1 LPANEELLSQLER
14 SIEYADSR
22 RKLWTYYP
30 DAGPLC
36 RGNYPRHLDFFA
48 AGAAHM
54 ERAFIA
60 ANRSGKSTCAGYEG
74 TLHCTG
80 RYPDWWVGRRFAA
93 PVTFWASGEDIR
105 SVRES
110 LQPLLFGP
118 PGAIGTGMI
127 PGDDIVG
134 QPTAGRGVP
143 DSIDSAAIKHISGGV
158 SRIVLK
164 TYEQGREAFQ
174 ASKIQVCWLDEEPP
188 SNIYTEAL
196 TRLMATEPGEQNGV
210 MMCTF
215 TPLRGMSDVVM
226 SFLGDDWR
234 RPDASAA
241 P

>member
-1 LPANEELLSQLER
+1 ME
-14 SIEYADSR
+14 
-22 RKLWTYYP
+22 
-30 DAGPLC
+30 
-36 RGNYPRHLDFFA
+36 FFA
-48 AGAAHM
+48 AGLEHM

-60 ANRSGKSTCAGYEG
+60 ANRSGKSTCAGFEG
-74 TLHCTG
+74 TLHATG
-80 RYPDWWVGRRFAA
+80 RYPEWWAGRRFAG
-93 PVTFWASGEDIR
+93 PVTFWAAGEDIR
-105 SVRES
+105 SMRES

-134 QPTAGRGVP
+134 QPTSGRGVP
-143 DSIDSAAIKHISGGV
+143 DSIDSAAVRHVSGGV

-174 ASKIQVCWLDEEPP
+174 AAKIQVCWLDEEPP
-188 SNIYTEAL
+188 AAIYTEAL
-196 TRLMATEPGEQNGV
+196 TRLMATEPGEQNGT

-234 RPDASAA
+234 RPGAE